1 MFRHRRQRGQSLVET
16 AVLAAAVVPL
26 FLAVPLLAKYQDLG
40 RAAIAASRSA
50 AFECSVRPEDCA
62 GATPPGFADD
72 LRRRHFGRHDR
83 DLLSNDAMMND
94 QVAESSNRFW
104 VDRRGQSLLAS
115 FADASVDVAAGDSD
129 AIRGAWL
136 RGAGSGAVM
145 PAGVLGMAGAA
156 APGAFGLALEKGLVT
171 AGVGAGVSLNR
182 TLAQWLERPE
192 GMALTLTG
200 RTAVLVDSWNAS
212 SAKGGEATSFQ
223 ARVERGWRLPGLGQA
238 AAAVFAE
245 AGRSAPAGEL
255 GETRGA
261 GAEEIIDGLYSPIR
275 SLITS
280 PLMAP
285 VEPRGSLFRYHEID
299 VDIVPE
305 DRLETAP

>member
-1 MFRHRRQRGQSLVET
+1 MLR
-16 AVLAAAVVPL
+16 P
-26 FLAVPLLAKYQDLG
+26 
-40 RAAIAASRSA
+40 AIRMPS
-50 AFECSVRPEDCA
+50 
-62 GATPPGFADD
+62 
-72 LRRRHFGRHDR
+72 
-83 DLLSNDAMMND
+83 
-94 QVAESSNRFW
+94 
-104 VDRRGQSLLAS
+104 
-115 FADASVDVAAGDSD
+115 
-129 AIRGAWL
+129 RGAWL
-136 RGAGSGAVM
+136 RGAGSGAGM

-192 GMALTLTG
+192 GMALALTG
-200 RTAVLVDSWNAS
+200 RTAVLVDAWNAS
-212 SAKGGEATSFQ
+212 SAKGGEARSFQ
-223 ARVERGWRLPGLGQA
+223 ARVERGRRLPGLGQA
-238 AAAVFAE
+238 AAIFAE

-261 GAEEIIDGLYSPIR
+261 GAEEIIDVLYSPIR
-275 SLITS
+275 TLITS
-280 PLMAP
+280 RLMAP